1 MTQAEPDIDQSLV
14 LAEGNV
20 RQALAQLR
28 RLAHGVFPTALAEE
42 GLNVSLEDLAAGSDV
57 LATLDVQVESVLAAE
72 TSMAAYAVFA
82 TVLASV
88 EPPAA
93 VTVRVRNRSDIL
105 RLRLHISRSPIV
117 GLPGLLADV
126 EDRVGPLA
134 AP

>member
-42 GLNVSLEDLAAGSDV
+42 GLNVALEDLAAGSDV

-105 RLRLHISRSPIV
+105 RLRLHISRSHIV